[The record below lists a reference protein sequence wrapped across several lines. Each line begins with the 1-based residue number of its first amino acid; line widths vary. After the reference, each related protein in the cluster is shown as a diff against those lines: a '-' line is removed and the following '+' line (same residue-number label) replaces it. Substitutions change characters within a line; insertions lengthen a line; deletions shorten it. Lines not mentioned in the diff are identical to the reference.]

1 MAPISITLSTAI
13 LFGIAVP
20 VTVSAAEDEITGK
33 DITAYLYSK
42 EKNET
47 LKCLFKSSMPD
58 MPYIS
63 TVDFC
68 RNVFKGDASEV
79 KNTDGTYTLS
89 NDTGSMVINTDS
101 DILYFEEFEKFMGS
115 EADSD
120 GTMLNSPYCHPLGKT
135 IDGETKSLTLDIG
148 EYGIDIL
155 EDEDRTYLP
164 ASCLSLLFSQT
175 YNAAEFSEDSIY
187 FVHCSD
193 LMTGESYFD
202 RTSVYEDDHR
212 SQELIDLTYNELCF
226 AIDKLYGRP
235 SKAEIAA
242 SIEEKGLDK
251 TLDEYSDITRRAK
264 EMIMSDSKIDL
275 IFGLCS
281 LAQVFSDGGHT
292 CIEYPLLDSIGF
304 YPDTTVGK
312 TISDRMEDMSDRD
325 AIAATAITLK
335 TILEQEKMDVLKE
348 TRDSAYEKYETVKV
362 WDDASKARL
371 LRSGDTAVFVFNSFM
386 NEAVDNF
393 KWSLDFAK
401 ENGIKRFV
409 LDISCNTGGSSDV
422 VMYMIAMMTNKDKN
436 SNTASMR
443 LLQTLTGNISDDRYE
458 LDLDLDGEIN
468 DQDKDVYYDFEY
480 AVLTSHFSFSCG
492 NLLPT
497 LAKDNGIA
505 VIGEKSGGGACMLLI
520 NFTPELMPFTISGYE
535 KMITAKNEDA
545 DYGITPDYELT
556 KEVTDENDFTSTDY
570 SGMYDIAA
578 YSSMIDEF
586 YGVTEE
592 PSEKPSSEKPSKETS
607 DTPSEES
614 ANKPFEEA
622 SDTPTEESANKPS
635 AETSSNAPSNP
646 ADNNTFP
653 TGDSNTAIPVILVML
668 AASTVIVLLSRK
680 NGKHNKI

>member
-1 MAPISITLSTAI
+1 MA
-13 LFGIAVP
+13 
-20 VTVSAAEDEITGK
+20 
-33 DITAYLYSK
+33 
-42 EKNET
+42 
-47 LKCLFKSSMPD
+47 
-58 MPYIS
+58 
-63 TVDFC
+63 
-68 RNVFKGDASEV
+68 
-79 KNTDGTYTLS
+79 
-89 NDTGSMVINTDS
+89 
-101 DILYFEEFEKFMGS
+101 
-115 EADSD
+115 
-120 GTMLNSPYCHPLGKT
+120 
-135 IDGETKSLTLDIG
+135 
-148 EYGIDIL
+148 
-155 EDEDRTYLP
+155 
-164 ASCLSLLFSQT
+164 
-175 YNAAEFSEDSIY
+175 
-187 FVHCSD
+187 
-193 LMTGESYFD
+193 
-202 RTSVYEDDHR
+202 
-212 SQELIDLTYNELCF
+212 
-226 AIDKLYGRP
+226 
-235 SKAEIAA
+235 
-242 SIEEKGLDK
+242 
-251 TLDEYSDITRRAK
+251 
-264 EMIMSDSKIDL
+264 
-275 IFGLCS
+275 
-281 LAQVFSDGGHT
+281 
-292 CIEYPLLDSIGF
+292 
-304 YPDTTVGK
+304 
-312 TISDRMEDMSDRD
+312 
-325 AIAATAITLK
+325 
-335 TILEQEKMDVLKE
+335 
-348 TRDSAYEKYETVKV
+348 
-362 WDDASKARL
+362 
-371 LRSGDTAVFVFNSFM
+371 
-386 NEAVDNF
+386 
-393 KWSLDFAK
+393 LDFAK

-409 LDISCNTGGSSDV
+409 LDISCNSGGSSDV

-556 KEVTDENDFTSTDY
+556 KEVTDEDDFTSTDY

-592 PSEKPSSEKPSKETS
+592 PSEKPSEKPSKETP

-614 ANKPFEEA
+614 A
-622 SDTPTEESANKPS
+622 TKPS

-653 TGDSNTAIPVILVML
+653 TGNSNTAIPVILVML